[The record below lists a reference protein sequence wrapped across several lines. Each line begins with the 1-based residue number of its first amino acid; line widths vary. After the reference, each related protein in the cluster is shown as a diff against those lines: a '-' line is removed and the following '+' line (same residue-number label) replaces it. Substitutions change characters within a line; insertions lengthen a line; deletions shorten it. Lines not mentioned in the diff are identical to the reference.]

1 MFIKQFVDEGL
12 GNSSY
17 LIASEA
23 SGLAA
28 VIDPQRDVD
37 KYVQVADGL
46 GLKIAYAFDTHLH
59 ADFVSGARELQ
70 ALLDLKIGASADAQ
84 VAFDHVSLSEGRA
97 IELGDLSIGVLAT
110 PGHTPEHISFTMTE
124 AKRSMPSNIFSGGAL
139 IVGGAARTDLLGHEH
154 TLPLAQQLYH
164 TIHDKLLKL
173 SDEVVVYPTHGAGSF
188 CNAPVSSERVTTIG
202 QERRTNRF
210 ALARSEEEFVREAM
224 IGLPAYPIYYKYMRS
239 INQQGAK
246 ILGGVPEPKPWSAD
260 EVKQWLEQG
269 GAVLDV
275 RRHKIMQ
282 QGFIPNSYCIAVDG
296 PLLVWAGWLIPFG
309 APLILVASD
318 AAQREAAMR
327 QLIRI
332 GYDDVR
338 GYLDGGFEAWQ
349 RKNFLIERMTV
360 AKVNQL
366 HEELR
371 SGAAPIV
378 VDVRHQSEFEAGHLH
393 GARHIHNGDL
403 PTIDLDLPHN
413 RSIAVHCQT
422 QNRSTMAYSIL
433 RRRGYENLVLID
445 GGFSAWEKAG
455 YEIEH

>member
-37 KYVQVADGL
+37 KYTQVADGL
-46 GLKIAYAFDTHLH
+46 GLKIAYALDTHLH

-84 VAFDHVSLSEGRA
+84 MAFEYVALREGRA
-97 IELGDLSIGVLAT
+97 LELGDLSIGVLAT
-110 PGHTPEHISFTMTE
+110 PGHTPEHISFTVTE
-124 AKRSMPSNIFSGGAL
+124 AGRSAPSNIFSGGAL
-139 IVGGAARTDLLGHEH
+139 IVGGASRTDLLGHEQVI
-154 TLPLAQQLYH
+154 PLARKLYH
-164 TIHDKLLKL
+164 TIHAKLLKL
-173 SDEVVVYPTHGAGSF
+173 ADDVVVYPTHGAGSF
-188 CNAPVSSERVTTIG
+188 CNAPGSSERVTTIG

-224 IGLPAYPIYYKYMRS
+224 IGLPAYPIYYHHMRS
-239 INQQGAK
+239 INRQGAK
-246 ILGGVPEPKPWSAD
+246 ILGGVPEPKPWPVD
-260 EVKQWLEQG
+260 EVKQWLEQD

-275 RRHKIMQ
+275 RRHKIAQ
-282 QGFIPNSYCIAVDG
+282 QGFIPNSYCIGVDA

-309 APLILVASD
+309 TPLILVASD
-318 AAQREAAMR
+318 AVQREAAMR

-338 GYLDGGFEAWQ
+338 GYLDGGFEVWQ
-349 RKNFLIERMTV
+349 RKNFPIERMNV

-371 SGAAPIV
+371 SGAAPFV
-378 VDVRHQSEFEAGHLH
+378 LDVRHEAEFEAGHIR
-393 GARHIHNGDL
+393 GARHIENGDL
-403 PTIDLDLPHN
+403 PHIDLDLPRD

-422 QNRSTMAYSIL
+422 QNRSTMAYSVL

-445 GGFSAWEKAG
+445 GGFHAWEKAG
-455 YEIEH
+455 YEIER